1 MASGRA
7 FGIRAA
13 RSGAGG
19 AGRKLTQFRLARF
32 PRPHAP
38 SPRPAPWAILFRPAG
53 WGSVLAYLLR
63 TDSRVFLRNP
73 QSRHFRSRTLA
84 SGVLTR
90 NGDLSSLGGPLAG
103 ERACLG
109 RATARLMTPEGVI
122 AGRKA
127 RPHGGGAFACQARAR
142 PRPVPW
148 IRCQTSAHRVV
159 LHIAHDTVQFHFI
172 PHAMVEGFILP
183 EGLSRSAQDQVSL
196 SRSGAF
202 QPARDHR
209 QGSLRP
215 QQ

>member
-103 ERACLG
+103 GRACPG
-109 RATARLMTPEGVI
+109 RAAARLMTPEGVI
-122 AGRKA
+122 AGPKA
-127 RPHGGGAFACQARAR
+127 RPTMGA
-142 PRPVPW
+142 
-148 IRCQTSAHRVV
+148 
-159 LHIAHDTVQFHFI
+159 
-172 PHAMVEGFILP
+172 
-183 EGLSRSAQDQVSL
+183 SL
-196 SRSGAF
+196 SRRPRSAPTL
-202 QPARDHR
+202 PARFR
-209 QGSLRP
+209 SARRP
-215 QQ
+215 HLPQ

>member
-109 RATARLMTPEGVI
+109 RAAARLMTPEGVI

-127 RPHGGGAFACQARAR
+127 RPHGGGANSSGGRKRLPKPFAAGSPRRLSTRPTGVNAVPGVSMIIPFTGQAGR
-142 PRPVPW
+142 PAPLVCLLEMGTCHLWAVRW
-148 IRCQTSAHRVV
+148 QAK
-159 LHIAHDTVQFHFI
+159 
-172 PHAMVEGFILP
+172 G
-183 EGLSRSAQDQVSL
+183 
-196 SRSGAF
+196 
-202 QPARDHR
+202 PA
-209 QGSLRP
+209 
-215 QQ
+215 